1 MEKRNLGKD
10 FTVSAV
16 VMGCMGL
23 SHAYGAPTEKNE
35 AIRLLHQAV
44 DLGYTFF
51 DTAEVYGTADDP
63 HINEEIV
70 GEALRPYKDKV
81 VIATKFGIRFD
92 KECGTYPYPL
102 IADAHPESIRKS
114 VEGSLKRLG
123 IECIDLYYQH
133 RIDPNIPPED
143 VAGVMSELIKEGKI
157 KRWGISETGEEY
169 LRRAHAVCPVTAVEN
184 RYSMMYRDYESL
196 FPTLEELGIAFVA
209 FSPMANG
216 FLTAKY
222 DETSR
227 FEKGTDYRNS
237 MPQFQSDAI
246 KKNQELLDLLRK
258 TAAEKNATP
267 AQISL
272 AWMMCKKPYIIP
284 IPGTRKLE
292 RLCENAGASDIRLS
306 EQEVIEL
313 DAALDKLPMSDV
325 FGGSKTRTINHNG

>member
-16 VMGCMGL
+16 GMGCMGL

-70 GEALRPYKDKV
+70 GEARRSYKDKV

-102 IADAHPESIRKS
+102 IADARPESIRKS

-169 LRRAHAVCPVTAVEN
+169 LRRAHAVCPVAAVEN
-184 RYSMMYRDYESL
+184 RYSMMHSIGY
-196 FPTLEELGIAFVA
+196 
-209 FSPMANG
+209 
-216 FLTAKY
+216 
-222 DETSR
+222 
-227 FEKGTDYRNS
+227 
-237 MPQFQSDAI
+237 
-246 KKNQELLDLLRK
+246 
-258 TAAEKNATP
+258 
-267 AQISL
+267 
-272 AWMMCKKPYIIP
+272 
-284 IPGTRKLE
+284 
-292 RLCENAGASDIRLS
+292 
-306 EQEVIEL
+306 
-313 DAALDKLPMSDV
+313 
-325 FGGSKTRTINHNG
+325 